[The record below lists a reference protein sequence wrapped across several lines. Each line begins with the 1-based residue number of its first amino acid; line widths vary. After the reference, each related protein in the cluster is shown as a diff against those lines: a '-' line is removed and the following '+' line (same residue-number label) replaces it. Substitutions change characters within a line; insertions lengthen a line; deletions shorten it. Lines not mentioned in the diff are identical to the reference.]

1 MACPGEPLLSCDG
14 KNAKQTKHGGK
25 IQKNYGWGSM
35 KETVM
40 TRLYSK
46 VKNGSEKRGKGSNK
60 SIKKK
65 MYHLKRPEK
74 TELNKSNF

>member
-40 TRLYSK
+40 TRLQQ
-46 VKNGSEKRGKGSNK
+46 GE
-60 SIKKK
+60 
-65 MYHLKRPEK
+65 EWQ
-74 TELNKSNF
+74 